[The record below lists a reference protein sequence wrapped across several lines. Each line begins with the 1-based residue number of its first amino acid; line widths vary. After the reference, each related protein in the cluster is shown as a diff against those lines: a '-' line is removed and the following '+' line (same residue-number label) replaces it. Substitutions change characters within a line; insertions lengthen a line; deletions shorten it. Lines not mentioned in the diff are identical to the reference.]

1 MIQLYFGSTTMNA
14 VDSSSTK
21 IVAMLL
27 CGGMS
32 NSPRGKGCDLWCGVV
47 WWQFGGRFGLEALEP
62 FGSSL
67 K

>member
-1 MIQLYFGSTTMNA
+1 MNA

-32 NSPRGKGCDLWCGVV
+32 NSPRGEGCDLWCGVV
-47 WWQFGGRFGLEALEP
+47 WCGGSLEGGLVWKRWNRLGP
-62 FGSSL
+62 L
-67 K
+67 

>member
-1 MIQLYFGSTTMNA
+1 MNA

-32 NSPRGKGCDLWCGVV
+32 NSPRGEGCDLWCGVV
-47 WWQFGGRFGLEALEP
+47 AVWREVW
-62 FGSSL
+62 FGSVGTVWVL
-67 K
+67 FEVVE

>member
-1 MIQLYFGSTTMNA
+1 MNA